1 MAAVKRRD
9 GRGRC
14 LVWDGT
20 ETLRLEGDRRQ
31 PTAGDQPYH
40 ARGQRRVAA
49 CGNPDDGER
58 QGQIELDMRGDI
70 GQDNKVT
77 RWETGWLPAPAPA
90 PLKAAASGGEGL
102 AGAVMAN
109 QSASGRGGS
118 RVVTCDD
125 QSLRASQPQSRHLG
139 PLG

>member
-1 MAAVKRRD
+1 MSTRAQAKLAMAAVKRRD

-58 QGQIELDMRGDI
+58 QGQVELDMRGDI
-70 GQDNKVT
+70 GQGDKVT

-90 PLKAAASGGEGL
+90 PLRAAASGGFSWGGYGEPVSEWTWGIEG
-102 AGAVMAN
+102 GDV
-109 QSASGRGGS
+109 
-118 RVVTCDD
+118 
-125 QSLRASQPQSRHLG
+125 
-139 PLG
+139 